1 MKIKKCKN
9 GKLALDGECIQVTRN
24 KIGEPWLKIKGFK
37 LNEIKSIKNFV
48 ILLPK

>member
-1 MKIKKCKN
+1 MIVKKCKN
-9 GKLALDGECIQVTRN
+9 GKLVLDGEHMPVTR

-37 LNEIKSIKNFV
+37 GDDIKSIKNFV